1 MGGQPCRVRL
11 GQALACRR
19 PGPAHLPAPR
29 RGNPYRA
36 ALWPRRTALRL
47 IPGPSGSLGRGMAGR
62 WALTFSSDTAESER
76 VLASWLDEV
85 GGCSWRAHGPT
96 ISLTACR
103 PSIHGWTSWPA
114 ARKAHVSRPPTGF
127 PAWPLLPDAPR
138 TVFNDFASTAPALA
152 RHPYGLLPPFVVER
166 LPSGPRPSCGRTRPT
181 PRCDARAPSSD
192 TAGSSRSIR
201 NRQDDG
207 AAGEPRERL
216 RPLRSLHRPLHGRCG
231 SRRPSTYE
239 LLRS

>member
-1 MGGQPCRVRL
+1 MTAREG
-11 GQALACRR
+11 LAWRGR
-19 PGPAHLPAPR
+19 IPDARGMPRKPYQPR

-36 ALWPRRTALRL
+36 ALWPRRTALRM

-85 GGCSWRAHGPT
+85 GGCSWRANGPT

-152 RHPYGLLPPFVVER
+152 RHPYGLLPPFEVER

-207 AAGEPRERL
+207 AAGEPRER
-216 RPLRSLHRPLHGRCG
+216 RAHFGACTVPCAAGAGHGAHRPT
-231 SRRPSTYE
+231 SS
-239 LLRS
+239 

>member
-1 MGGQPCRVRL
+1 MARPHPRRAGHAA
-11 GQALACRR
+11 QA
-19 PGPAHLPAPR
+19 LPAPAR
-29 RGNPYRA
+29 QPLPVGAVAAADRA
-36 ALWPRRTALRL
+36 AHDAGTLREPGARDGRAL
-47 IPGPSGSLGRGMAGR
+47 G
-62 WALTFSSDTAESER
+62 DTAESEC

-85 GGCSWRAHGPT
+85 GGSSWRARGPT

-152 RHPYGLLPPFVVER
+152 RHPYGLLPPFEVER

-216 RPLRSLHRPLHGRCG
+216 RPLRSLHRPLRGRCG